1 MNTSQYIILLTPVL
15 ISNLMMGVSYAYSGK
30 YQQNNIKSL
39 FNLWSAF
46 SIMTLLAFVVTFVD
60 VRFYPLVLGTWI
72 FPMKILKVKFERWE
86 VLTLAA
92 AFFASFVLFGLL
104 YNPLVAAA
112 PFVLALSG
120 IGLRGLFP
128 LQRISSYAVLGFFLS
143 RLLFIPIQDVTIL
156 AFIDFASLS
165 FLALTLIPDFF
176 EGVMEEHK
184 RELTKLVDQ
193 RNDKLIGQSKYAELG
208 LMSAGIA
215 HEINNP
221 LAVIQAKTT
230 QLLRLY
236 RDPSKTKELA
246 EGLEQILFTSERI
259 NRTIQGVRE
268 FVHQDENAQYS
279 EFTLQDLIDSVLSFC
294 GQRLKNHGVNLRF
307 YGIENM
313 MIRGNKIQLE
323 QILLNL
329 INNSFDA
336 IEFLPEKWIEL
347 TAENKDE
354 KVRLMFK
361 DSGTGIPVELADKI
375 MEPFFSTKDLSKGTG
390 MGLSLARG
398 IAEQHGGDLSYVRD
412 SSHTTFLLEL
422 PLRSSDDWD
431 RPAVH

>member
-1 MNTSQYIILLTPVL
+1 
-15 ISNLMMGVSYAYSGK
+15 
-30 YQQNNIKSL
+30 
-39 FNLWSAF
+39 
-46 SIMTLLAFVVTFVD
+46 MTLVVFGLTFVD
-60 VRFYPLVLGTWI
+60 VRFFPLVFATWL
-72 FPMKILKVKFERWE
+72 FPLKYLKPSFERWE
-86 VLTLAA
+86 LGVLAA
-92 AFFASFVLFGLL
+92 GTFISFVLFSFG
-104 YNPLVAAA
+104 YNSIVAPI
-112 PFVLALSG
+112 PFVGAYLVMGPFKKKLSG
-120 IGLRGLFP
+120 ESFLEKFAD
-128 LQRISSYAVLGFFLS
+128 YAVMGFFLS
-143 RLLFIPIQDVTIL
+143 RLAFIPLGNLYIL
-156 AFIDFASLS
+156 SFIDFV
-165 FLALTLIPDFF
+165 ALTLLALSLIPNAF
-176 EGVMEEHK
+176 EEI
-184 RELTKLVDQ
+184 LVQNKGEFATLVKQ

-230 QLLRLY
+230 QLLRMY
-236 RDPSKTKELA
+236 RDPDKEKELG

-279 EFTLQDLIDSVLSFC
+279 SFSLQDLINSVLSFC

-307 YGIENM
+307 YGIENLNV
-313 MIRGNKIQLE
+313 RGNKIQLE

-336 IEFLPEKWIEL
+336 IEFLPEKWIEIS
-347 TAENKDE
+347 AENKNA
-354 KVRLMFK
+354 KTRLFFK
-361 DSGTGIPVELADKI
+361 DSGSGIPVEVVDKI

-398 IAEQHGGDLSYVRD
+398 IAEQHGGGLSYVKE

-422 PLRSSDDWD
+422 PNSPDEGWGR
-431 RPAVH
+431 AQVH